1 MTRVYVVIVSLIA
14 LLGPFSQARPVS
26 AADDTEMIVAG
37 SEAPEGKYPYQ
48 VRLYSSMDDEIGFC
62 GGSIIAPQWVLTAAH
77 CMTDGDFTNGPTTA
91 HKPADVVVGY
101 GSNDRTKTKKVAVE
115 KVIVDPS
122 YLASGRAGKIDL
134 TLLKLKQPIANPKVI
149 VAFADPDSDKKY
161 LVPGAKV
168 TITGWGA
175 LWDAYDEDVKA
186 LMPELGPAN
195 EMTLKWQAPLKLRE
209 VEVEALD
216 TATCNAA
223 YQKIEGEVWDSE
235 ICGMYKGATK
245 AQCHGD
251 SGGPIV
257 VPADVPG
264 GLLQVG
270 VVSWSVKCATTGTP
284 SIFARVSSSADW
296 IKETMKSN

>member
-1 MTRVYVVIVSLIA
+1 MTRAPA
-14 LLGPFSQARPVS
+14 LLAGLLVLLGLFAQAQRAS
-26 AADDTEMIVAG
+26 ATDDTEMIVAG

-48 VRLYSSMDDEIGFC
+48 VRLYSSMEDKIGFC

-77 CMTDGDFTNGPTTA
+77 CMTDGDFTKGPTTA
-91 HKPADVVVGY
+91 HDPAKVVVGY
-101 GSNDRTKTKKVAVE
+101 GSNDRTKTTKVEVE
-115 KVIVDPS
+115 KVIVNPN
-122 YLASGRAGKIDL
+122 YLAKGRSGKTDL
-134 TLLKLKQPIANPKVI
+134 TLIKLKHPIPNHKFV
-149 VAFADPDSDKKY
+149 VAIADPDSDKKY

-186 LMPELGPAN
+186 LMAELGPEN
-195 EMTLKWQAPLKLRE
+195 EMILKWQAPLKLRE
-209 VEVEALD
+209 VQVEALD
-216 TATCNAA
+216 TQTCNAA
-223 YQKIEGEVWDSE
+223 YKQIQGEVWDSE
-235 ICGMYKGATK
+235 ICGIYKGTTK

-284 SIFARVSSSADW
+284 SIFARVSSAAGW
-296 IKETMKSN
+296 IKDTMKSN

>member
-1 MTRVYVVIVSLIA
+1 MTRVHVILAGLLS
-14 LLGPFSQARPVS
+14 LGPLCVMLPPAF
-26 AADDTEMIVAG
+26 AADDNEMIVAG

-48 VRLYSSMDDEIGFC
+48 VRLYSSMEDKIGFC

-77 CMTDGDFTNGPTTA
+77 CMTEGDFAKGPTTA
-91 HKPADVVVGY
+91 NEPSKVVVGY
-101 GSNDRTKTKKVAVE
+101 GSNDRTKTKKVEVE
-115 KVIVDPS
+115 KVIVNPN
-122 YLASGRAGKIDL
+122 YLAKGRGGKVDL
-134 TLLKLKQPIANPKVI
+134 TLLKLKRPIPNAPAV
-149 VAFADPDSDKKY
+149 VFADPDSDKKY

-186 LMPELGPAN
+186 LMAELGPEN
-195 EMTLKWQAPLKLRE
+195 EMMLKWQAPLKLRE

-216 TATCNAA
+216 PATCNAA
-223 YQKIEGEVWDSE
+223 YQQIQGEVWASE

-264 GLLQVG
+264 GFLQVG

-296 IKETMKSN
+296 INATMKDN

>member
-1 MTRVYVVIVSLIA
+1 
-14 LLGPFSQARPVS
+14 
-26 AADDTEMIVAG
+26 MIVAG

-48 VRLYSSMDDEIGFC
+48 VRLYSSKEDKIGFC

-77 CMTDGDFTNGPTTA
+77 CMTEGDFGNGPTTA
-91 HKPADVVVGY
+91 TEPDKVVVGY
-101 GSNDRTKTKKVAVE
+101 GSNDRTKTKRVEVE
-115 KVIVDPS
+115 KVIVNPN
-122 YLASGRAGKIDL
+122 YLAKGRGGKVDL
-134 TLLKLKQPIANPKVI
+134 TLLKLKRSIPNAPA

-186 LMPELGPAN
+186 LMAELGPEN
-195 EMTLKWQAPLKLRE
+195 EMMLKWQAPLKLRE

-223 YQKIEGEVWDSE
+223 YQQLQGEVWESE

-284 SIFARVSSSADW
+284 SVFARVSTSADW
-296 IKETMKSN
+296 INATMSSN

>member
-1 MTRVYVVIVSLIA
+1 
-14 LLGPFSQARPVS
+14 
-26 AADDTEMIVAG
+26 MIVAG

-48 VRLYSSMDDEIGFC
+48 VRLYSSMDDKIGFC

-77 CMTDGDFTNGPTTA
+77 CMTEGDFGKGPTTA
-91 HKPADVVVGY
+91 HGPDTVVVGY
-101 GSNDRTKTKKVAVE
+101 GSNDRTKTKKIAVE
-115 KVIVDPS
+115 KVIVNPS
-122 YLASGRAGKIDL
+122 YLANGRAGKTDL
-134 TLLKLKQPIANPKVI
+134 TLIKLKRPIQNPKV
-149 VAFADPDSDKKY
+149 VAFADPASDKKY

-186 LMPELGPAN
+186 LMAELGPEN
-195 EMTLKWQAPLKLRE
+195 EMMLKWQAPLKLRE

-216 TATCNAA
+216 TQTCNAA
-223 YQKIEGEVWDSE
+223 YQQIQGEVWDSE
-235 ICGMYKGATK
+235 ICGIYKGTTK

-296 IKETMKSN
+296 INATMNSN

>member
-1 MTRVYVVIVSLIA
+1 MLA
-14 LLGPFSQARPVS
+14 GLLSFGPLCAMLPMAF
-26 AADDTEMIVAG
+26 AADDNEMIVAG

-48 VRLYSSMDDEIGFC
+48 VRLYSSKEDKIGFC

-77 CMTDGDFTNGPTTA
+77 CMTEGDFGNGPTTA
-91 HKPADVVVGY
+91 TEPDKVVVGY
-101 GSNDRTKTKKVAVE
+101 GSNDRTKTKRVEVE
-115 KVIVDPS
+115 KVIVNPN
-122 YLASGRAGKIDL
+122 YLAKGRGGKVDL
-134 TLLKLKQPIANPKVI
+134 TLLKLKRPIPNAPA
-149 VAFADPDSDKKY
+149 VAFADPDSDKQY

-186 LMPELGPAN
+186 LMAELGPEN
-195 EMTLKWQAPLKLRE
+195 EMMLKWQAPLKLRE

-223 YQKIEGEVWDSE
+223 YQQLQGEVWESE

-284 SIFARVSSSADW
+284 SVFARVSTSADW
-296 IKETMKSN
+296 INATMSSN

>member
-1 MTRVYVVIVSLIA
+1 MTRVHVMLA
-14 LLGPFSQARPVS
+14 GLLSFAPLCAMIPMAF
-26 AADDTEMIVAG
+26 AADDNEMIVAG

-48 VRLYSSMDDEIGFC
+48 VRLYSSKEDKIGFC

-77 CMTDGDFTNGPTTA
+77 CMTEGDFGNGPTTA
-91 HKPADVVVGY
+91 TEPDKVVVGY
-101 GSNDRTKTKKVAVE
+101 GSNDRTKTKRVEVE
-115 KVIVDPS
+115 KLIVNPN
-122 YLASGRAGKIDL
+122 YLAKGRGGKVDL
-134 TLLKLKQPIANPKVI
+134 TLLKLKRPIPNAPA

-186 LMPELGPAN
+186 LMAELGPEN
-195 EMTLKWQAPLKLRE
+195 EMMLKWRAPLKLRE

-223 YQKIEGEVWDSE
+223 YQQLQGEVWESE

-245 AQCHGD
+245 AQFHGD

-284 SIFARVSSSADW
+284 SVFARVSTSADW
-296 IKETMKSN
+296 INATMSSN

>member
-1 MTRVYVVIVSLIA
+1 MTRLYVVIVSLIA
-14 LLGPFSQARPVS
+14 LLGLFNQMQPVS
-26 AADDTEMIVAG
+26 AADDNEMIVAG

-48 VRLYSSMDDEIGFC
+48 VRLYSSMEDDIGFC

-77 CMTDGDFTNGPTTA
+77 CMTEGDFTKGPTTA
-91 HKPADVVVGY
+91 TDPAKVVVGY
-101 GSNDRTKTKKVAVE
+101 GSNDRTKTTRIEVE
-115 KVIVDPS
+115 KVIVNPS
-122 YLASGRAGKIDL
+122 YLANGRAGKIDL
-134 TLLKLKQPIANPKVI
+134 TLIKLKRPIPDPNV

-175 LWDAYDEDVKA
+175 LWDAYDEDLKA
-186 LMPELGPAN
+186 LMSDLGPEN
-195 EMTLKWQAPLKLRE
+195 EMTLRWQAPLKLRE

-216 TATCNAA
+216 TPTCNAA
-223 YQKIEGEVWDSE
+223 YQQIQGEVWDSE
-235 ICGMYKGATK
+235 ICGIYKGSTK

-296 IKETMKSN
+296 INATMKSN

>member
-1 MTRVYVVIVSLIA
+1 MTRALVVLAGLLA
-14 LLGPFSQARPVS
+14 LLGLLGQAQRAS
-26 AADDTEMIVAG
+26 ADDDNEMIVAG

-48 VRLYSSMDDEIGFC
+48 VRLYSSMEDDIGFC

-77 CMTDGDFTNGPTTA
+77 CMTDGDFAKGPTTA
-91 HKPADVVVGY
+91 HKPSDVVVGY
-101 GSNDRTKTKKVAVE
+101 GSNDRIKTKKIAVE
-115 KVIVDPS
+115 KVIVNPN
-122 YLASGRAGKIDL
+122 YLAKGRAGKIDL

-149 VAFADPDSDKKY
+149 VAFANPDSDKKY

-186 LMPELGPAN
+186 LMAELGPEN
-195 EMTLKWQAPLKLRE
+195 EMMLKWQAPLKLRE

-216 TATCNAA
+216 TPTCNAA
-223 YQKIEGEVWDSE
+223 YQQIQGEVWDSE
-235 ICGMYKGATK
+235 ICGIYKGTTK

-270 VVSWSVKCATTGTP
+270 VVSWSVKCATAGTP

-296 IKETMKSN
+296 INDTMKSN

>member
-1 MTRVYVVIVSLIA
+1 MTRVHVMLA
-14 LLGPFSQARPVS
+14 GLLSFAPLCAMLPMAF
-26 AADDTEMIVAG
+26 AADDNEMIVAG

-48 VRLYSSMDDEIGFC
+48 VRLYSSKEDKIGFC

-77 CMTDGDFTNGPTTA
+77 CMTEGDFGNGPTTA
-91 HKPADVVVGY
+91 TEPDKVVVGY
-101 GSNDRTKTKKVAVE
+101 GSNDRTKTKRVEVE
-115 KVIVDPS
+115 KVIVNPN
-122 YLASGRAGKIDL
+122 YLAKGRGGKVDL
-134 TLLKLKQPIANPKVI
+134 TLLKLKRPIPNAPA
-149 VAFADPDSDKKY
+149 VAFADPDSDKQY

-186 LMPELGPAN
+186 LMAELGPEN
-195 EMTLKWQAPLKLRE
+195 EMMLKWRAPLKLRE

-223 YQKIEGEVWDSE
+223 YQQLQGEVWESE

-284 SIFARVSSSADW
+284 SVFARVSTSADW
-296 IKETMKSN
+296 INATMSSN

>member
-1 MTRVYVVIVSLIA
+1 MTRIHVVLAGLLSLG
-14 LLGPFSQARPVS
+14 LLGTTLS
-26 AADDTEMIVAG
+26 AAFAAGDTEMIVAG

-48 VRLYSSMDDEIGFC
+48 VRLYSSMDDKIGFC
-62 GGSIIAPQWVLTAAH
+62 GGSIIAPQWVLTAGH
-77 CMTDGDFTNGPTTA
+77 CITEGDFAKGPTTA
-91 HKPADVVVGY
+91 TEPSKVVVGY
-101 GSNDRTKTKKVAVE
+101 GSNDRTKTKKVEVE
-115 KVIVDPS
+115 KVIVNPN
-122 YLASGRAGKIDL
+122 YLAKGRGGKVDL
-134 TLLKLKQPIANPKVI
+134 TLLKLKRPVPNAKV
-149 VAFADPDSDKKY
+149 VPFADPDSDKKY

-186 LMPELGPAN
+186 LMAELGPEN
-195 EMTLKWQAPLKLRE
+195 EMMLKWQAPLRLRE

-216 TATCNAA
+216 TETCNAA
-223 YQKIEGEVWDSE
+223 YQQIQGEVWDSE
-235 ICGMYKGATK
+235 ICGIYKGTTK

-257 VPADVPG
+257 VPGDVPG

-284 SIFARVSSSADW
+284 SIFARVSTSADW
-296 IKETMKSN
+296 INATMRDN

>member
-1 MTRVYVVIVSLIA
+1 MTRVHVMLA
-14 LLGPFSQARPVS
+14 GLLSFAPLCAMLPMAF
-26 AADDTEMIVAG
+26 AADDNEMIVAG

-48 VRLYSSMDDEIGFC
+48 VRLYSSKEDKIGFC

-77 CMTDGDFTNGPTTA
+77 CMTEGDFGNGPTTA
-91 HKPADVVVGY
+91 TEPDKVVVGY
-101 GSNDRTKTKKVAVE
+101 GSNDRTKTKRVEVE
-115 KVIVDPS
+115 KVIVNPN
-122 YLASGRAGKIDL
+122 YLAKGRGGKVDL
-134 TLLKLKQPIANPKVI
+134 TLLKLKRPIPNAPA

-186 LMPELGPAN
+186 LMAELGPEN
-195 EMTLKWQAPLKLRE
+195 EMMLKWRAPLKLRE

-223 YQKIEGEVWDSE
+223 YQQLQGEVWESE

-284 SIFARVSSSADW
+284 SVFARVSTSADW
-296 IKETMKSN
+296 INATMSSN

>member
-1 MTRVYVVIVSLIA
+1 MTRVHVVLAGLLSLG
-14 LLGPFSQARPVS
+14 LLGTTLS
-26 AADDTEMIVAG
+26 AAFAAGDTEMIVAG

-48 VRLYSSMDDEIGFC
+48 VRLYSSMEDEVGFC

-77 CMTDGDFTNGPTTA
+77 CMTEGDFGKGPTTA
-91 HKPADVVVGY
+91 TEPSKVVVGY
-101 GSNDRTKTKKVAVE
+101 GSNDRTKTEKVAVE
-115 KVIVDPS
+115 KVIVNPN
-122 YLASGRAGKIDL
+122 YLAKGRGGKVDL
-134 TLLKLKQPIANPKVI
+134 TLLKLAEPLPDSKV

-186 LMPELGPAN
+186 LMAELGPAN
-195 EMTLKWQAPLKLRE
+195 EMMLKWQAPLKLRE

-216 TATCNAA
+216 PQTCNAA
-223 YQKIEGEVWDSE
+223 YQQLQGEVWESE
-235 ICGMYKGATK
+235 ICGIYRGTTK

-284 SIFARVSSSADW
+284 SIFARVSSASDW
-296 IKETMKSN
+296 INATMRDN

>member
-1 MTRVYVVIVSLIA
+1 MTRLHIVIVA
-14 LLGPFSQARPVS
+14 LMLGLFGQAARTF
-26 AADDTEMIVAG
+26 AADDIEMIVAG

-48 VRLYSSMDDEIGFC
+48 VRLYSSMDDKIGFC

-77 CMTDGDFTNGPTTA
+77 CMTEGDFGKGPTTA
-91 HKPADVVVGY
+91 HGPDTVVVGY
-101 GSNDRTKTKKVAVE
+101 GSNDRTKTKKIAVE
-115 KVIVDPS
+115 KVIVNPH
-122 YLASGRAGKIDL
+122 YLASGRAGKTDL
-134 TLLKLKQPIANPKVI
+134 TLIKLKRPIQNPKV
-149 VAFADPDSDKKY
+149 VAFADPASDKKY

-175 LWDAYDEDVKA
+175 LWDAYDEDVKT
-186 LMPELGPAN
+186 LMAELGPEN
-195 EMTLKWQAPLKLRE
+195 EMMLKWQAPLKLRE

-216 TATCNAA
+216 TQTCNAA
-223 YQKIEGEVWDSE
+223 YQQIQGEVWDSE
-235 ICGMYKGATK
+235 ICGIYKGTTK

-296 IKETMKSN
+296 INATMNSN

>member
-1 MTRVYVVIVSLIA
+1 MTRLPVVIVGLMFG
-14 LLGPFSQARPVS
+14 LFGQAQCAF
-26 AADDTEMIVAG
+26 AADDNEMIVAG

-48 VRLYSSMDDEIGFC
+48 VRLYSSMDDNIGFC

-77 CMTDGDFTNGPTTA
+77 CMTEGDFGKGPTTA
-91 HKPADVVVGY
+91 HGPDKVVVGY
-101 GSNDRTKTKKVAVE
+101 GSNDRTKTKKIAVE
-115 KVIVDPS
+115 KVIVNPS
-122 YLASGRAGKIDL
+122 YLARGRAGKIDL
-134 TLLKLKQPIANPKVI
+134 TLIKLKQPIQNPKV
-149 VAFADPDSDKKY
+149 VPFADPATDKKY
-161 LVPGAKV
+161 LVPGVKV

-175 LWDAYDEDVKA
+175 LWDAYDEDLKA
-186 LMPELGPAN
+186 LMAELGPEN
-195 EMTLKWQAPLKLRE
+195 EMMLMWQAPLKLRE
-209 VEVEALD
+209 VEVEAVD
-216 TATCNAA
+216 TPTCNAA
-223 YQKIEGEVWDSE
+223 YQQLQGEVWDSE
-235 ICGMYKGATK
+235 ICGIYKGSTK

-296 IKETMKSN
+296 INATMKSN

>member
-1 MTRVYVVIVSLIA
+1 MTRVHVVLSGLLSFASLCGM
-14 LLGPFSQARPVS
+14 LPVAF
-26 AADDTEMIVAG
+26 AADDNEMIVAG

-48 VRLYSSMDDEIGFC
+48 VRLYSSMDDKIGFC
-62 GGSIIAPQWVLTAAH
+62 GGSIIAPQWVLTAGH
-77 CMTDGDFTNGPTTA
+77 CMTEGDFAKGPTTA
-91 HKPADVVVGY
+91 TEPDKVVVGY
-101 GSNDRTKTKKVAVE
+101 GSNDRTRTKKVEVE
-115 KVIVDPS
+115 KVIVNPN
-122 YLASGRAGKIDL
+122 YLAKGRGGKVDL
-134 TLLKLKQPIANPKVI
+134 TLLKHKRPIPNAPV
-149 VAFADPDSDKKY
+149 VVFADPDSDKTY

-186 LMPELGPAN
+186 LMAELGPAN
-195 EMTLKWQAPLKLRE
+195 EMMLKWQAPLKLRE

-216 TATCNAA
+216 PQTCNAA
-223 YQKIEGEVWDSE
+223 FQQLQGEVWESE
-235 ICGMYKGATK
+235 ICGIYKGTTK

-296 IKETMKSN
+296 INTTMRDN

>member
-1 MTRVYVVIVSLIA
+1 MLA
-14 LLGPFSQARPVS
+14 GLLSFAPLCAMLPMAF
-26 AADDTEMIVAG
+26 AADDNEMIVAG

-48 VRLYSSMDDEIGFC
+48 VRLYSSKEDKIGFC

-77 CMTDGDFTNGPTTA
+77 CMTEGDFGNGPTTA
-91 HKPADVVVGY
+91 TEPDKVVVGY
-101 GSNDRTKTKKVAVE
+101 GSNDRTKTKRVEVE
-115 KVIVDPS
+115 KVIVNPN
-122 YLASGRAGKIDL
+122 YLAKGRGGKVDL
-134 TLLKLKQPIANPKVI
+134 TLLKLKRPIPNAPA
-149 VAFADPDSDKKY
+149 VAFADPDSDKQY

-186 LMPELGPAN
+186 LMAELGPEN
-195 EMTLKWQAPLKLRE
+195 EMMLKWRAPLKLRE

-223 YQKIEGEVWDSE
+223 YQQLQGEVWESE

-284 SIFARVSSSADW
+284 SVFARVSTSADW
-296 IKETMKSN
+296 INATMSSN